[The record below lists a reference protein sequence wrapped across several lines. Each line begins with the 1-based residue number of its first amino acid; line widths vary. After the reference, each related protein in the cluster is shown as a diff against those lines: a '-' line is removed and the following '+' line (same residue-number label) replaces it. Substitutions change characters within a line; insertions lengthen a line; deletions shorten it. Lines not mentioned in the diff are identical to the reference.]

1 MSGFPRLV
9 PAFTAQIPLRP
20 GVQIGTARNGDLFMA
35 PFVEG
40 EGSFKSE
47 PGYAA
52 QFDGVFVHGS
62 DYIRIDTD
70 GRHARLDVNS
80 LLKDSKSGALLRYGY
95 TGNMVLTDAI
105 KLVLGGK
112 PEAKTTD
119 FGHVFTNITLE
130 SSDPAIKALN
140 DKVYVGSGRF
150 IVEQGKPVLVEYKIS
165 EVTH

>member
-9 PAFTAQIPLRP
+9 PAFTAQVPLKP

-35 PFVEG
+35 AFVEG
-40 EGSFKSE
+40 QGSLKSE
-47 PGYAA
+47 PGYAV

-62 DYIRIDTD
+62 DYIRADAD
-70 GRHARLDVNS
+70 GRHARLDVSS
-80 LLKDSKSGALLRYGY
+80 LLRDSKSGALLRYAY
-95 TGNMVLTDAI
+95 TGTLSLTGGAG
-105 KLVLGGK
+105 LVLGGK

-119 FGHVFTNITLE
+119 FGEVFCNITFE
-130 SSDPAIKALN
+130 SSDPALKPLN

-150 IVEQGKPVLVEYKIS
+150 IIEQGKPVLVEYKIS

>member
-9 PAFTAQIPLRP
+9 PAFTA
-20 GVQIGTARNGDLFMA
+20 QIGTARNGDLFMA

-40 EGSFKSE
+40 KGSLKSE
-47 PGYAA
+47 PGYAV
-52 QFDGVFVHGS
+52 QFDGAFVHGS
-62 DYIRIDTD
+62 DYIRIDAD
-70 GRHARLDVNS
+70 GRHGRLDVNS

-95 TGNMVLTDAI
+95 TGNLVLTDAI

-119 FGHVFTNITLE
+119 FGHVFSNITFE
-130 SSDPAIKALN
+130 SSDPALKTLN

-150 IVEQGKPVLVEYKIS
+150 IVEQGKPVLVEYKIG